1 MKLTTKLLVLL
12 VLLGGLPI
20 TGCGPQAD
28 PQNASGENQVIDEEA
43 YAAEMAASEAAAAK
57 EIGEQ

>member
-1 MKLTTKLLVLL
+1 MKLATKLLVLL
-12 VLLGGLPI
+12 LLFGGFAV

-28 PQNASGENQVIDEEA
+28 PQNASGENQVIDEDA